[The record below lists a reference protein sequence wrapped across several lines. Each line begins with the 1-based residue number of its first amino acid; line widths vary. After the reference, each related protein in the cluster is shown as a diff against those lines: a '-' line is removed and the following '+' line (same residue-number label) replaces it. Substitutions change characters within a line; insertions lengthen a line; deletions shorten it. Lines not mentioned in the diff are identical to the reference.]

1 MVENRKLKNFHL
13 IKKMKLK
20 TTQTTK
26 VIDYI
31 EFDGS
36 LDELESSINLI
47 NVNTP
52 DNVVLTY
59 EILED

>member
-1 MVENRKLKNFHL
+1 
-13 IKKMKLK
+13 MKLK